1 MKREA
6 WSVMECEK
14 SVMVM
19 ILIWLDYLIHNLGNC
34 IDDTP
39 TETGLTRVS
48 SGCLL
53 YRFAWF
59 FFFGCRARGTVR

>member
-34 IDDTP
+34 IDDTL
-39 TETGLTRVS
+39 TKTGRLNI
-48 SGCLL
+48 
-53 YRFAWF
+53 
-59 FFFGCRARGTVR
+59 